1 MSPTQQESGN
11 LSAKDKICFRGSN
24 FNVYKTRIQA
34 KLKAAGL
41 WTTVLGH
48 EDDDD
53 EAEEKANK
61 AFNVIIK
68 PLDDDNVAYSRAYA
82 DVSHVIHCMHTTSY
96 KPGTSMQ
103 RHLTELRGFQQ
114 KLMHMG
120 SMVED
125 EMLGKVVLTSV
136 KDAFPTTVEILR
148 SRDPPPTLQQICDRL
163 LSKESEVNDSKP
175 SKRKHD
181 EEQVLYTAGHQI
193 KKPRNK
199 MNDKCY
205 YCHKQGHHAFECRLK
220 KKDIEKG
227 VHRRSIP
234 KPDEEVNV
242 VEALEEGFCLATTT
256 DCWYDG
262 WILDSACTV
271 DVTGNKL
278 LFSKLRSNNAVS
290 LNLADNTQVK
300 AKRSGQIK
308 IPLEDGGLL
317 LRPNVMFAPGFC
329 KNLLALRV
337 LLKEGYIVACWNAE
351 KAILVN
357 LTTDSKLHFGLRNG
371 LSMLETSPLKPLPV
385 EEANVITARQPIPKL
400 VQWHRRFAHLNFG
413 ALKQAIANGV
423 IIRPSLSDSD
433 LKETDSV
440 QLDVIDPSDLEPDSM
455 DISGDPGQDTNL
467 PGGDIASTDH
477 DESSTWHHP
486 AVALSDPVH
495 DSTPATTA
503 FDPNEAHEP
512 VDRPGQDDDTD
523 MFMSGHTNEP
533 DLIDALD
540 PQGLEAISINSV

>member
-68 PLDDDNVAYSRAYA
+68 PLDDDNVAYVCHLKLVSDVWALLTERYESRAYA

-256 DCWYDG
+256 D
-262 WILDSACTV
+262 
-271 DVTGNKL
+271 
-278 LFSKLRSNNAVS
+278 F
-290 LNLADNTQVK
+290 K

-357 LTTDSKLHFGLRNG
+357 LTTD
-371 LSMLETSPLKPLPV
+371 
-385 EEANVITARQPIPKL
+385 
-400 VQWHRRFAHLNFG
+400 
-413 ALKQAIANGV
+413 
-423 IIRPSLSDSD
+423 
-433 LKETDSV
+433 
-440 QLDVIDPSDLEPDSM
+440 
-455 DISGDPGQDTNL
+455 
-467 PGGDIASTDH
+467 
-477 DESSTWHHP
+477 
-486 AVALSDPVH
+486 
-495 DSTPATTA
+495 
-503 FDPNEAHEP
+503 
-512 VDRPGQDDDTD
+512 
-523 MFMSGHTNEP
+523 
-533 DLIDALD
+533 
-540 PQGLEAISINSV
+540 

>member
-68 PLDDDNVAYSRAYA
+68 PLDDDNVAYVCHLKLVSDVWALLTERYESRAYA

-148 SRDPPPTLQQICDRL
+148 SR
-163 LSKESEVNDSKP
+163 E
-175 SKRKHD
+175 
-181 EEQVLYTAGHQI
+181 
-193 KKPRNK
+193 
-199 MNDKCY
+199 
-205 YCHKQGHHAFECRLK
+205 
-220 KKDIEKG
+220 
-227 VHRRSIP
+227 
-234 KPDEEVNV
+234 
-242 VEALEEGFCLATTT
+242 
-256 DCWYDG
+256 
-262 WILDSACTV
+262 
-271 DVTGNKL
+271 
-278 LFSKLRSNNAVS
+278 
-290 LNLADNTQVK
+290 
-300 AKRSGQIK
+300 IK
-308 IPLEDGGLL
+308 IPLEDGWLL

-351 KAILVN
+351 KEILVN
-357 LTTDSKLHFGLRNG
+357 PTTDSQLYFGVRNG
-371 LSMLETSPLKPLPV
+371 LFMLETSTLKPLPV

-433 LKETDSV
+433 LKET
-440 QLDVIDPSDLEPDSM
+440 
-455 DISGDPGQDTNL
+455 
-467 PGGDIASTDH
+467 
-477 DESSTWHHP
+477 
-486 AVALSDPVH
+486 
-495 DSTPATTA
+495 
-503 FDPNEAHEP
+503 FDCE
-512 VDRPGQDDDTD
+512 TC
-523 MFMSGHTNEP
+523 MLT
-533 DLIDALD
+533 
-540 PQGLEAISINSV
+540 

>member
-68 PLDDDNVAYSRAYA
+68 PLDDDNVAYVCHLKLVSDVWALLTERYESRAYA

-148 SRDPPPTLQQICDRL
+148 SL
-163 LSKESEVNDSKP
+163 
-175 SKRKHD
+175 
-181 EEQVLYTAGHQI
+181 
-193 KKPRNK
+193 
-199 MNDKCY
+199 
-205 YCHKQGHHAFECRLK
+205 
-220 KKDIEKG
+220 
-227 VHRRSIP
+227 
-234 KPDEEVNV
+234 
-242 VEALEEGFCLATTT
+242 
-256 DCWYDG
+256 
-262 WILDSACTV
+262 

-503 FDPNEAHEP
+503 FDPNETHEP
-512 VDRPGQDDDTD
+512 VDRPEQDDDTD

>member
-1 MSPTQQESGN
+1 MSPTQQEPGN

-24 FNVYKTRIQA
+24 FNAYKTRIQA

-53 EAEEKANK
+53 EAEEKENK
-61 AFNVIIK
+61 AFNVIINS
-68 PLDDDNVAYSRAYA
+68 LDDDNVAYVCHLKLVSDAWALLTERYESRAYA

-103 RHLTELRGFQQ
+103 RHLTEMRGFQQ

-120 SMVED
+120 SMVDD

-181 EEQVLYTAGHQI
+181 EEQVLYTALHQM

-227 VHRRSIP
+227 VHRRFP

-300 AKRSGQIK
+300 AKQSGEIK

-337 LLKEGYIVACWNAE
+337 LLKEGYSVACWNAE

-371 LSMLETSPLKPLPV
+371 LFMLETSPLKPLPV

-423 IIRPSLSDSD
+423 IIGPKRQFGAQLKTVITDNAKEYLSSA
-433 LKETDSV
+433 LKSHCDRHGIE
-440 QLDVIDPSDLEPDSM
+440 QLY
-455 DISGDPGQDTNL
+455 TNVYS
-467 PGGDIASTDH
+467 PEENCIA
-477 DESSTWHHP
+477 EK
-486 AVALSDPVH
+486 
-495 DSTPATTA
+495 
-503 FDPNEAHEP
+503 PNYTLMNK
-512 VDRPGQDDDTD
+512 VRC
-523 MFMSGHTNEP
+523 
-533 DLIDALD
+533 I
-540 PQGLEAISINSV
+540 I